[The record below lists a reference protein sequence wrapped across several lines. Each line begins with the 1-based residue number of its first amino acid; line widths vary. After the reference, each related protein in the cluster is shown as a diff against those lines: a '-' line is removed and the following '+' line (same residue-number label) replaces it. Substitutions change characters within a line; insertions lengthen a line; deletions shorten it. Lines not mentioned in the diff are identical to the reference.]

1 MKTETLDEGR
11 LTVAAEFSPLLAAS
25 GLDSFDKI
33 MALPGGTV
41 ARDFPGRRTVRLELK
56 TPHGGV
62 QGIYLK
68 RYEPHYLSGWGRL
81 LRLCRWP
88 GSEDEALREWLAI
101 QQVAAAGIRTA
112 RPIAVGQ
119 WRSGGIVT
127 RSFLMTAEIPGAVEG
142 HLHAEGLAATER
154 RRFLAH
160 VAEMARRLHEAGL
173 VHKDFYVGHV
183 LVTPNPSGAELF
195 LIDLQRVVKP
205 WLLFSRWVA
214 KDLGALGYSMFN
226 AGATYTD
233 LLRTFLAYRQSATLG
248 EAEKC
253 QARKVMRRILRLRRR
268 QPRHG
273 GLVRQR
279 E

>member
-11 LTVAAEFSPLLAAS
+11 LTVAVEFLPLLAAG

-56 TPHGGV
+56 APHGGV
-62 QGIYLK
+62 QGVYLK
-68 RYEPHYLSGWGRL
+68 RYEPNYLSMWGRL
-81 LRLCRWP
+81 LRLLRWP
-88 GSEDEALREWLAI
+88 GAEDEALREWQAI

-112 RPIAVGQ
+112 RPIAIGQ
-119 WRSGGIVT
+119 RRSRGMVT

-142 HLHAEGLAATER
+142 HVHIESLPATER
-154 RRFLAH
+154 RSFLLR
-160 VAEMARRLHEAGL
+160 VAEMAQRLHEAGL

-205 WLLFSRWVA
+205 RLLFSRWVA

-233 LLRTFLAYRQSATLG
+233 LLRTFLAYRQSAMLG

-253 QARKVMRRILRLRRR
+253 QARKVLRRIFRLRRR

-273 GLVRQR
+273 GPVRQR